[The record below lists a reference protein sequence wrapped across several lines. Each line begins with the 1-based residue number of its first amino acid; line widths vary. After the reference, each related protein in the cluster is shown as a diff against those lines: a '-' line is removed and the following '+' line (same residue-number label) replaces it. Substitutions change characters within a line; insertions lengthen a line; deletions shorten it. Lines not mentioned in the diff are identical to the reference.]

1 MLRFLPVHIVKH
13 YALVTWYMTLHF
25 PIYRAS
31 MEKTGNDNLFII
43 MYLLSDI
50 AHILLGKKVF
60 LNTNVRECDIG
71 FQNTCI
77 LFHD

>member
-43 MYLLSDI
+43 MYLLYDI
-50 AHILLGKKVF
+50 AHIFLGEKYS
-60 LNTNVRECDIG
+60 
-71 FQNTCI
+71 
-77 LFHD
+77 

>member
-43 MYLLSDI
+43 MYLLYDI
-50 AHILLGKKVF
+50 AHILLGEKVF

>member
-25 PIYRAS
+25 PIYWAS

-50 AHILLGKKVF
+50 AHILLGGKYS
-60 LNTNVRECDIG
+60 
-71 FQNTCI
+71 
-77 LFHD
+77 